1 MTGGQGWSWA
11 ELQESIHKEQV
22 MENPEKIKV
31 TVVDIKM
38 PFSSMVLF
46 MVKWAVASI
55 PALTI
60 LFILGFLMLG
70 MAGAMLPS
78 MFKFFIKSLF
88 WGCPTW
94 PG

>member
-1 MTGGQGWSWA
+1 
-11 ELQESIHKEQV
+11 
-22 MENPEKIKV
+22 MEKSEKITV

-46 MVKWAVASI
+46 MVKWVVASI
-55 PALTI
+55 PALI
-60 LFILGFLMLG
+60 VLFFMGFLMLG
-70 MAGAMLPS
+70 LAGAMLPS

>member
-1 MTGGQGWSWA
+1 MNSCDVFGVEGERGVRLTGM
-11 ELQESIHKEQV
+11 IPKEQNNL
-22 MENPEKIKV
+22 ENQQKIKV

-60 LFILGFLMLG
+60 LLLLGVFALGLMGSLLPG
-70 MAGAMLPS
+70 MC
-78 MFKFFIKSLF
+78 KFFIKSLI
-88 WGCPTW
+88 WG
-94 PG
+94 